1 MVQNITLQI
10 DELHALLKAAG
21 DGFDTPSLNK
31 LFRFAKPLRSHTQQ
45 APEIV
50 LGRALGIPEA
60 KLSQLSVAVY
70 TAIADGMDLSSEYC
84 MRADPVSLVAAAS
97 KVFLMGPGAYAL
109 STAERQRLELSFKQ
123 QFAADGIRFRFPNNQ
138 RWYIQ
143 LPAALIPTE
152 LLPAPRSL
160 LGGDIATAVSK
171 LDAYWQ
177 RSFTEAQMLLHA
189 DPLRLQREQS
199 GIPPLSGL
207 WLWGGGQLV
216 DDIELVAAGITCAGR
231 SSLLQGLASSTGASW
246 QDSIAGNTAQVTHW
260 CAEQSGSAI
269 EQLAELE
276 QDVFQP
282 LLQIVNSGGQIQLH
296 SIDAGAWL
304 ISKSFR
310 WPWQKRLTAL
320 DAIDRSQGI

>member
-10 DELHALLKAAG
+10 DELHALLKAAS
-21 DGFDTPSLNK
+21 DELVTPSLNQ
-31 LFRFAKPLRSHTQQ
+31 LFRFAKPLRSHPQQ

-50 LGRALGIPEA
+50 LGRALGVPEA

-97 KVFLMGPGAYAL
+97 KVFLMGPGGYAL
-109 STAERQRLELSFKQ
+109 SSTERQRLELSFKQ
-123 QFAADGIRFRFPNNQ
+123 QFAADGIRFQFPNNQ

-160 LGGDIATAVSK
+160 LGGDIAAAVCK

-177 RSFTEAQMLLHA
+177 RSFTEAQMLLYA
-189 DPLRLQREQS
+189 DPLRPQREQS

-216 DDIELVAAGITCAGR
+216 SNIELVAEGITCAGR
-231 SSLLQGLASSTGASW
+231 SSLLQGLASSTGANW
-246 QDSIAGNTAQVTHW
+246 QDSIADNNTQVIHW
-260 CAEQSGSAI
+260 CAEQDGAAI

-282 LLQIVNSGGQIQLH
+282 LLQVVNSGGQIHLY

-304 ISKSFR
+304 ISKSLV
-310 WPWQKRLTAL
+310 WPWQKSLTAL
-320 DAIDRSQGI
+320 AVINKSQS